1 MPDEQEEILEA
12 PEPEVDEEEVSE
24 DELDGESEE
33 ETTEEAPEEQPEE
46 AQDDDAPAQEV
57 TYTAAELRQMRALID
72 AQLAEQEA
80 QSQPADQEEEAEDP
94 FWDNFKGD
102 FGDGTW
108 LPEEAVA
115 ALKEREAQQRQMFQ
129 QMLDQQAQ
137 AFTAMI
143 DQVADKAPA
152 MSQVIGGVME
162 VVPDESFAQ
171 HMQQTLEGYGY
182 GVIQLKNLAFAK
194 DYPHP
199 IEGLTGGKPAN
210 AWFRDLCVAEYG
222 NYKLLDTKKPVS
234 KAPVG
239 IADGGA
245 PSNAGGVTKGYT
257 DAQNKEWEA
266 VRKPLFSGITD
277 EQELAKA
284 KREYFS

>member
-12 PEPEVDEEEVSE
+12 PEPEVDEEEATE

-33 ETTEEAPEEQPEE
+33 ETTEEAPEEQLEE
-46 AQDDDAPAQEV
+46 AQEDDAPVQEA

-80 QSQPADQEEEAEDP
+80 HNQPADQEEEAEDP
-94 FWDNFKGD
+94 FWDNFQGE

-108 LPEEAVA
+108 LPEEAVS
-115 ALKEREAQQRQMFQ
+115 ALKEREEQQSQRFQ

-137 AFTAMI
+137 AFAAMI
-143 DQVADKAPA
+143 DQIADKGPAIQNVLNAVADDVPEEFLP
-152 MSQVIGGVME
+152 VMKEMLKGDSLIALTQFAHGYKDPNIRPQLQAYLDQQYGAWKRSE
-162 VVPDESFAQ
+162 V
-171 HMQQTLEGYGY
+171 
-182 GVIQLKNLAFAK
+182 
-194 DYPHP
+194 
-199 IEGLTGGKPAN
+199 
-210 AWFRDLCVAEYG
+210 
-222 NYKLLDTKKPVS
+222 KKPVS

-245 PSNAGGVTKGYT
+245 PSNTGGVTKGYT
-257 DAQNKEWEA
+257 DAQNKEWEGA
-266 VRKPLFSGITD
+266 RKAYYSSITD
-277 EQELAKA
+277 PQELAKA

>member
-12 PEPEVDEEEVSE
+12 PEPEVDEEEATE

-46 AQDDDAPAQEV
+46 AKEDDAPAQEA

-80 QSQPADQEEEAEDP
+80 QAQPADQEESEDQ
-94 FWDNFKGD
+94 FWDKFKGE

-108 LPEEAVA
+108 LPEEAVS
-115 ALKEREAQQRQMFQ
+115 ALKEREEQQSQRFQ

-137 AFTAMI
+137 AFAAMI
-143 DQVADKAPA
+143 DQVADKGPA
-152 MSQVIGGVME
+152 IQNVLNAVADDVPEEFLPVMKEMLKGDSLIALTQFAHGYKDPNIRPQLQAYLDQQYGAWKRSE
-162 VVPDESFAQ
+162 V
-171 HMQQTLEGYGY
+171 
-182 GVIQLKNLAFAK
+182 
-194 DYPHP
+194 
-199 IEGLTGGKPAN
+199 
-210 AWFRDLCVAEYG
+210 
-222 NYKLLDTKKPVS
+222 KKPVS

-245 PSNAGGVTKGYT
+245 PSNTGGVTKGYT
-257 DAQNKEWEA
+257 DAQNKEWEGA
-266 VRKPLFSGITD
+266 RKAYYSSITD
-277 EQELAKA
+277 PQELAKA